1 MKSTR
6 SGEVGFNTGS
16 EGDSAG
22 TARRCEDDA
31 ENVRDQNE
39 DFRTRGVEGE
49 FPLVMQGEVGARFA
63 VVNICVSE
71 TPLARCCS
79 GLDEG
84 CCGRN
89 ENVLLVFRRTFSVL
103 LFGKDVNA
111 TELI

>member
-1 MKSTR
+1 M
-6 SGEVGFNTGS
+6 GFNAGS

-31 ENVRDQNE
+31 ENLRDQNE
-39 DFRTRGVEGE
+39 GFRTRGVEGGI
-49 FPLVMQGEVGARFA
+49 PLVVQGEAGARFA
-63 VVNICVSE
+63 VVNTCVIE

-79 GLDEG
+79 GLDEV

-89 ENVLLVFRRTFSVL
+89 EYVLLVFRRTFSVL
-103 LFGKDVNA
+103 PFGRDVNA